1 MAVDDLLHVAWHA
14 QRDGR
19 RPLREAMLTL
29 AIGASDPG
37 DVWAERCRARLLTER
52 PGHFLGAQPTLGATL
67 ADPRVAGALNKLR
80 GQYPPGR
87 VSWLRFRAEIEAGAF
102 TGESQPLARV
112 VDALIGPPAEADV
125 RRDAPE
131 LARGPLATARARVAV
146 AAQSSFAWNV
156 AGEGDAGE
164 YWAEPPSEESCF
176 DMADS
181 KDNEAFAGFYMAVL
195 LAIALLLATVE
206 RERDNNRRAA

>member
-1 MAVDDLLHVAWHA
+1 MAVDDLLHMAWHA

-52 PGHFLGAQPTLGATL
+52 PGHFLGAQPTLSATL
-67 ADPRVAGALNKLR
+67 ADQRVAAALNKLR

-87 VSWLRFRAEIEAGAF
+87 VSWLRFRAELEAGPYS
-102 TGESQPLARV
+102 GEVEPLAKV
-112 VDALIGPPAEADV
+112 LDTLIGPPAEADV

-146 AAQSSFAWNV
+146 AARDSFAWS
-156 AGEGDAGE
+156 AAEEGETGE
-164 YWAEPPSEESCF
+164 FCVDPPSEESSF
-176 DMADS
+176 DAADS
-181 KDNEAFAGFYMAVL
+181 RDNEAFAGFYMAVL
-195 LAIALLLATVE
+195 LAIALLMAAVE
-206 RERDNNRRAA
+206 RERDNGRRAA

>member
-1 MAVDDLLHVAWHA
+1 MAVDDLLQLAWHA
-14 QRDGR
+14 HCDGR

-37 DVWAERCRARLLTER
+37 DVWAERCRARLLSER
-52 PGHFLGAQPTLGATL
+52 PGHFLGAQPTLTATL

-87 VSWLRFRAEIEAGAF
+87 VSWLRFRAELEAGPF
-102 TGESQPLARV
+102 TGEVQPLAKV

-125 RRDAPE
+125 RRDAAE
-131 LARGPLATARARVAV
+131 VARGPLATARARVAV

-156 AGEGDAGE
+156 AGEGDTGE
-164 YWAEPPSEESCF
+164 YCVEPPSEESCF